1 MKEKTYVE
9 EIDRSM
15 YDFRNEEKDAYKVK
29 KGLQRCNGRLCFWLF
44 LFICYTVYDFLIY
57 KNRIEMF
64 IILKKML
71 KNKQIIHGKYWRN
84 SRHMIEK

>member
-29 KGLQRCNGRLCFWLF
+29 KGLQRCNGVLSELW
-44 LFICYTVYDFLIY
+44 V
-57 KNRIEMF
+57 
-64 IILKKML
+64 
-71 KNKQIIHGKYWRN
+71 
-84 SRHMIEK
+84 

>member
-44 LFICYTVYDFLIY
+44 LFICYTVYNFLIY
-57 KNRIEMF
+57 KDRMEMF
-64 IILKKML
+64 IIKKML
-71 KNKQIIHGKYWRN
+71 KNKQIIYEKYWHN
-84 SRHMIEK
+84 SRCIIEK

>member
-29 KGLQRCNGRLCFWLF
+29 KGLQRSNGRLCFWLF

-64 IILKKML
+64 II
-71 KNKQIIHGKYWRN
+71 
-84 SRHMIEK
+84 

>member
-15 YDFRNEEKDAYKVK
+15 YDFRNEEKDAYKVN

-57 KNRIEMF
+57 KDRMEMF
-64 IILKKML
+64 IIKKC
-71 KNKQIIHGKYWRN
+71 
-84 SRHMIEK
+84 

>member
-29 KGLQRCNGRLCFWLF
+29 KDFRDATVGCVSGFFCLYVIQ
-44 LFICYTVYDFLIY
+44 YTI
-57 KNRIEMF
+57 
-64 IILKKML
+64 
-71 KNKQIIHGKYWRN
+71 
-84 SRHMIEK
+84 S

>member
-1 MKEKTYVE
+1 
-9 EIDRSM
+9 M

-64 IILKKML
+64 II
-71 KNKQIIHGKYWRN
+71 
-84 SRHMIEK
+84 

>member
-29 KGLQRCNGRLCFWLF
+29 KGLQRCNGRLCFWHFFVYMLYSIRF
-44 LFICYTVYDFLIY
+44 LDL
-57 KNRIEMF
+57 
-64 IILKKML
+64 
-71 KNKQIIHGKYWRN
+71 
-84 SRHMIEK
+84 

>member
-29 KGLQRCNGRLCFWLF
+29 KDFRDATVGCVSGFFVYMLYSIRF
-44 LFICYTVYDFLIY
+44 LDL
-57 KNRIEMF
+57 
-64 IILKKML
+64 
-71 KNKQIIHGKYWRN
+71 
-84 SRHMIEK
+84 

>member
-57 KNRIEMF
+57 KDRMEMF
-64 IILKKML
+64 IIKKML
-71 KNKQIIHGKYWRN
+71 KNKQIIHGKYWHN

>member
-57 KNRIEMF
+57 KDRMEMF
-64 IILKKML
+64 IIKKML
-71 KNKQIIHGKYWRN
+71 KNKQIIYGKYWHN
-84 SRHMIEK
+84 SRYRIEK